1 MSQAAQYSLVK
12 RMFLHPA
19 TGVILFS
26 GYFPSPRIRPDAG
39 FDLYPAQE
47 RGRALALRARKYRSW
62 RRPANLKGPFYLR
75 YTAEDGSQP
84 FKVIPD
90 CETLDDAIKAAE
102 SLGHALLAKSK
113 GLTVPELNASANGL
127 QKLGVCSL

>member
-1 MSQAAQYSLVK
+1 MQVSIYTRRK
-12 RMFLHPA
+12 NE
-19 TGVILFS
+19 
-26 GYFPSPRIRPDAG
+26 AG
-39 FDLYPAQE
+39 RWRYE
-47 RGRALALRARKYRSW
+47 RVSIGPG
-62 RRPANLKGPFYLR
+62 RRPANLKGPFYPR

-113 GLTVPELNASANGL
+113 GLTVPELDASANGL